1 MLLAALSAKIREYVK
16 SDLGPLQKRKHV
28 QDLLVSHNVAY
39 HTLAKADAFVVH
51 EKNRSGTLINPYSMH
66 SKGLQI
72 IQTGADVSL
81 LQSVCFELSPDA
93 TQKEKQVKKFKE
105 LCANSEY
112 MPKVSGAERF
122 ASLSSGHTS
131 QFIKAIMTCTPTP
144 EDDLADSGGLLG
156 GHLYNN
162 SSDSDLKN
170 MIQQGWTWLVLPHY
184 VEESHPELAD
194 LIQKAL
200 NASNSI
206 YATQSEM
213 ELASS
218 IMNAVLDHGGKVD
231 DWDELSFDLCEGPQ
245 FKKNDIYKTIAKF
258 VRMFSGPG
266 FFVIDFTYRYHV
278 YIYTCVISC
287 FSFLRASIQAAQ

>member
-16 SDLGPLQKRKHV
+16 SDLGPLQKWKHV

-39 HTLAKADAFVVH
+39 RTLAKADAFVGH

-131 QFIKAIMTCTPTP
+131 QFITP

-200 NASNSI
+200 HASNSI

-231 DWDELSFDLCEGPQ
+231 DWDKLSFDLCEGPQ

-266 FFVIDFTYRYHV
+266 FFCD
-278 YIYTCVISC
+278 
-287 FSFLRASIQAAQ
+287 

>member
-16 SDLGPLQKRKHV
+16 SDLGPLQKWKHV
-28 QDLLVSHNVAY
+28 QDLLVSNNVAY
-39 HTLAKADAFVVH
+39 RTLAKADAFVVH

-72 IQTGADVSL
+72 IQTGADVCL

-156 GHLYNN
+156 GHENNN
-162 SSDSDLKN
+162 SSD
-170 MIQQGWTWLVLPHY
+170 QQGWTWLVLPHY

-231 DWDELSFDLCEGPQ
+231 DWDKLSFDLCEGPQ

-258 VRMFSGPG
+258 VRMLSGPG

-278 YIYTCVISC
+278 YIYTCIVSC